1 MPLPFLGMCY
11 YLRTRY
17 QHIQEDKM
25 RLAQLKYFVEICDS
39 GGNMTRAAEK
49 LHVSQPALSKAVR
62 DLEEELGVLLFKRI
76 KQRIELTADGNY
88 FLGRVKDILRQVDEL
103 PELMHRQKDAQLLLG
118 IHPSLSYFMFDFLS
132 DFSADYPEITVLM
145 SNAYNKRHDLIE
157 SVNSGK
163 MDAAVIV
170 FNSTKNYPD
179 EGLFRII
186 NLKKTKVVY
195 VVSRNHPLA
204 GRKTV
209 GYADIASYP
218 LYGHTTHA
226 ANAIMS
232 MGIQAKLIVNTHD
245 LRNIGEM
252 VRQQKGGAILLRE
265 LAQAIPG
272 SAILELE
279 DNISANVAVVV
290 KKEPPPS
297 KLYVVDSF
305 LDYVDKNKERMMYLF
320 NN

>member
-1 MPLPFLGMCY
+1 
-11 YLRTRY
+11 
-17 QHIQEDKM
+17 
-25 RLAQLKYFVEICDS
+25 
-39 GGNMTRAAEK
+39 
-49 LHVSQPALSKAVR
+49 
-62 DLEEELGVLLFKRI
+62 
-76 KQRIELTADGNY
+76 
-88 FLGRVKDILRQVDEL
+88 
-103 PELMHRQKDAQLLLG
+103 MHRQKEAQLLLG

-157 SVNSGK
+157 SVNSGR

-170 FNSTKNYPD
+170 FNSNKNYPD
-179 EGLFRII
+179 EEIFRII

-195 VVSRNHPLA
+195 VVNQNHPLA
-204 GRKTV
+204 DRKIV

-232 MGIQAKLIVNTHD
+232 MGIQAKLVVNTHD

-272 SAILELE
+272 STILELE

-290 KKEPPPS
+290 KKDLSPS

-305 LDYVDKNKERMMYLF
+305 LEYVDKNKERMMYLF
-320 NN
+320 SN

>member
-1 MPLPFLGMCY
+1 
-11 YLRTRY
+11 
-17 QHIQEDKM
+17 M

-209 GYADIASYP
+209 GYAD
-218 LYGHTTHA
+218 
-226 ANAIMS
+226 NAIMS